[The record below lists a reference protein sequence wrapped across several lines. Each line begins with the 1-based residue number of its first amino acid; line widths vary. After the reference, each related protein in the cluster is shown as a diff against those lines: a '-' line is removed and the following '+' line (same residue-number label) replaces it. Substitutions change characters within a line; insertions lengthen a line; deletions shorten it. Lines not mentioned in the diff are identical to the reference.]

1 MALNIISK
9 LKVKSVQKPLKPL
22 ANVLKNNVMIVAVL
36 MIIFIMFNVPMPGV
50 VNNIVN
56 SNVGVI
62 IVVLVLIA
70 LFVETKNNVIIVLG
84 VLCLYELIVRAKN
97 SWMYGSVIG
106 VASSSQS
113 AFKNTRRGL
122 GRHEYAI
129 EGFQHG
135 GETPQLPLTAPSPA
149 EEKGDIKKGEPLSYA
164 NYSMSGSSI

>member
-1 MALNIISK
+1 M
-9 LKVKSVQKPLKPL
+9 KSVQKPLRPL
-22 ANVLKNNVMIVAVL
+22 ANVLKDNVMIVGIL
-36 MIIFIMFNVPMPGV
+36 MVIFIMFNVPMPNI
-50 VNNIVN
+50 VNNVVN

-70 LFVETKNNVIIVLG
+70 LFVETRNNVIIVLG

-97 SWMYGSVIG
+97 SWMYGNVIG

-113 AFKNTRRGL
+113 ALKNARRGL
-122 GRHEYAI
+122 SSHEYAI

-135 GETPQLPLTAPSPA
+135 GETPHLPLTAPSPA
-149 EEKGDIKKGEPLSYA
+149 EEKGESKKGDPLSYA